1 MSSPIDIN
9 ELFKSVSI
17 GASGSSTKNFDMARG
32 NGYEGFFSLQ
42 VEIVSGAGVLTI
54 DFLESNDG
62 SNFVD
67 QGASSDIVTG
77 LTGAGHTM
85 YSFDPMLCNIL
96 QIRMTETGGVAGVVV
111 NAWLA
116 AQ

>member
-1 MSSPIDIN
+1 MSAPITID

-17 GASGSSTKNFDMARG
+17 GASGSSEKIFDMARG
-32 NGYEGFFSLQ
+32 NGYEGFFSIQ
-42 VEIVSGAGVLTI
+42 IEIVSGAGVLTV

-62 SNFVD
+62 ENFVD

-85 YSFDPMLCNIL
+85 YSFDPMICKSLK
-96 QIRMTETGGVAGVVV
+96 IRMTETGGAAGVVV
-111 NAWLA
+111 NSWLA